1 MDQRAFQR
9 HGERLLSIPDDAF
22 GPFFHRVADTVRQHA
37 RHWLLFAEIDPFGSL
52 AGRPFPSVMPTNW
65 VNASHWYDLTLLLAK
80 RFNAGSHVDL
90 LSGEV
95 ASDADA
101 VRKRYV
107 VQLTRAMQHANAAPG
122 GVPTL
127 IGEFGIPFDLHDAQ
141 AYADWAGGGLDSG
154 GRAVAGFCRPYARA
168 VQGRL
173 HALHFEPDAGRL
185 NLSYGADDKLDGPT
199 EIYVPRLHFPLGYR
213 VDVAGSQVR
222 QIVDR
227 PGQRLLL
234 WAAEPGPV
242 RVSLTRLSESEA

>member
-122 GVPTL
+122 G
-127 IGEFGIPFDLHDAQ
+127 
-141 AYADWAGGGLDSG
+141 GLDSG

-173 HALHFEPDAGRL
+173 HALHVEPDAGRL
-185 NLSYGADDKLDGPT
+185 NLSYGAFVNDTATT
-199 EIYVPRLHFPLGYR
+199 EIYTPRLHFPLGYR

-222 QIVDR
+222 KIVDR